1 VLLLPVLLKSAL
13 TPVAVLKSPLTLF
26 KSAWKPLAVL
36 SWPVVFRLSQTTD
49 GCVRR
54 PGIVRERFVSAGCV
68 IRANCVVPKSG
79 AAYGRIVQTGGV
91 ELERPSTDG
100 GVVSAE
106 CDAKERT
113 GALSRIVVRIAPV
126 RRWWR

>member
-1 VLLLPVLLKSAL
+1 MLEKRATAPLATFWKPVVLSWSASAPSAVLLLPVLLKSAL

-36 SWPVVFRLSQTTD
+36 SWPVVFRLSQT
-49 GCVRR
+49 
-54 PGIVRERFVSAGCV
+54 
-68 IRANCVVPKSG
+68 
-79 AAYGRIVQTGGV
+79 AYGRVVQTGGV

-113 GALSRIVVRIAPV
+113 GALSRIVVRIASV
-126 RRWWR
+126 RRWW